1 MPRIIDYPR
10 NRANPYVTAVCIDC
24 GTEFVKSC
32 RATAKTRCDLCQAE
46 TKRLIQAEWVERR
59 RKKAMPATGRD
70 NYDCKPGK
78 CKHYKACKAAIKA
91 DKGCALPCFDDAAP
105 IPVIGWDVSSEF
117 DGISITASVW
127 EVER

>member
-1 MPRIIDYPR
+1 MPRIIDYPGT
-10 NRANPYVTAVCIDC
+10 RANPYVTAVCIDC
-24 GTEFVKSC
+24 GIEFEKSC
-32 RATAKTRCDLCQAE
+32 RATGKKRCDLCQAE
-46 TKRLIQAEWVERR
+46 TKRLIQAEWVNRR
-59 RKKAMPATGRD
+59 RKNTMPETDRD
-70 NYDCKPGK
+70 RYDCKPGK
-78 CKHYKACKAAIKA
+78 CKHYASCKAALKV